1 MAGRRF
7 VVIGAG
13 GHAKVVIATI
23 RTAGDSVIG
32 VLDDDPQRRG
42 HIILG
47 AKVLGPVTS
56 TQIPDGAVAV
66 IAIGDNRAR
75 KAVAERVHVSYAS
88 VIHASAIVHESV
100 TIEEGS
106 VVFAGAIIQP
116 DSVIGAHAIVNTGA
130 SIDHDNRI
138 GAFAHV
144 APGSHLSGSVAVG
157 EGALIGIGSAIIPGI
172 TVGEWAVVGAGSAV
186 VANVPANVTVG
197 GAPARSLHKEK

>member
-1 MAGRRF
+1 MAGRRY

-23 RTAGDSVIG
+23 ESAGDAVIG
-32 VLDDDPQRRG
+32 VLDDDPQRLG
-42 HIILG
+42 QMILG
-47 AKVLGPVTS
+47 AKVLGSVTA
-56 TQIPDGAVAV
+56 TQVPDGAVAV

-75 KAVAERVHVSYAS
+75 KAVADRLKVSYAS
-88 VIHASAIVHESV
+88 VVHPSAIVHESV
-100 TIEEGS
+100 TIGEGS

-144 APGSHLSGSVAVG
+144 APGSHLSGSVSVG
-157 EGALIGIGSAIIPGI
+157 EGALIGIGSAVIPGTLI
-172 TVGEWAVVGAGSAV
+172 GEWAVVGAGSAA

-197 GAPARSLHKEK
+197 GTPARPLSKEK